1 MRGRH
6 YRPVSK
12 VALYHN
18 PRCSKSRAAR
28 ELLEAR
34 GVELD
39 IVEYL
44 VTPPDAATL
53 RGLVRRIGVGA
64 RDLLR
69 TGEPEYRELGLD
81 NQALTDDALLAAI
94 AAHPRLLERP
104 IAVRGERAVIGR
116 PPERVLELL

>member
-1 MRGRH
+1 M
-6 YRPVSK
+6 PK
-12 VALYHN
+12 VTLYHN

-28 ELLEAR
+28 DLLEAR

-53 RGLVRRIGVGA
+53 RDLLRCLGVGP
-64 RDLLR
+64 RKLLR
-69 TGEPEYRELGLD
+69 TGEAEYRELGLD
-81 NQALTDDALLAAI
+81 NPSLTDDALIDAI
-94 AAHPRLLERP
+94 AGHPRLLERP
-104 IAVRGERAVIGR
+104 LAVRGERAVIGR